1 MERYHGMELVQVE
14 ESPQRGVMLDL
25 ASAANNLNALKIRH
39 NLMVQATKEVLQ
51 DNVDFGKIPGTG
63 QKPTLLKPGAEKLC
77 FLFQLSPTF
86 DLVDSIED
94 WDKGLF
100 YYRYRCT
107 LRTRDGLTIANAE
120 GSCNSRETKYRYRNA
135 KPKCPSCGAEAI
147 SRSKYPPRNN
157 PNAKPG
163 WWCRECKTDYAY
175 DDPQV
180 VGQDTGKVENSEPY
194 ELVNTIQKMA
204 QKRAHVAAT
213 LIGTGASQFFTQD
226 MEDLSIDVQVMVEPQ
241 TPKRKRSETPATPP
255 QPEPASEVIDDIQDV
270 VSGTSASYDAATWPK
285 FQRSVLKLL
294 PYYKHDNHIVNTLKN
309 AGIEAPWNTWS
320 AEKAA
325 ECWDYLD
332 AYALENANDTEG
344 DESAF

>member
-1 MERYHGMELVQVE
+1 MEDYVSNELVVVE
-14 ESPQRGVMLDL
+14 QPPQRGGMLDL

-39 NLMVQATKEVLQ
+39 NIMVQATKEVLQ

-63 QKPTLLKPGAEKLC
+63 NKPTLLKPGAEKLC

-86 DLVDSIED
+86 DLIDSIED
-94 WDKGLF
+94 WDNGLF

-107 LRTRDGLTIANAE
+107 LRTRDGLVIANAE

-147 SRSKYPPRNN
+147 SRSKYPPRNS

-175 DDPQV
+175 TDPQI
-180 VGQDTGKVENSEPY
+180 VGQDTGKVENSEPF
-194 ELVNTIQKMA
+194 ELVNTLQKMA

-226 MEDLSIDVQVMVEPQ
+226 MEDLTIDAQATHVEAPKVQRQ
-241 TPKRKRSETPATPP
+241 P
-255 QPEPASEVIDDIQDV
+255 QPRQHSAPPKPQEQEDDAEEAKTAEGETQRTVEEHWIDRASVR
-270 VSGTSASYDAATWPK
+270 SK
-285 FQRSVLKLL
+285 FWAFTKNQLNLTNDQVHTAL
-294 PYYKHDNHIVNTLKN
+294 NVEHIRDYEGSMEQ
-309 AGIEAPWNTWS
+309 A
-320 AEKAA
+320 KAA
-325 ECWDYLD
+325 
-332 AYALENANDTEG
+332 LETFAASIHEDQAPFEQ
-344 DESAF
+344 